1 MGVITKLIPYMREAF
16 RVRLHNTDAA
26 DRKKIE
32 AQMKRLLKR
41 LLRAYEHDK
50 VSSGIHKSKMRNG
63 YNIVYS
69 FVGDY
74 VFFMDLTINKRKN
87 KQ

>member
-1 MGVITKLIPYMREAF
+1 MGVITKLTPYMREAF

-32 AQMKRLLKR
+32 AQMKRLL
-41 LLRAYEHDK
+41 RACEHDK
-50 VSSGIHKSKMRNG
+50 VSSGLHKSKMRNG

-69 FVGDY
+69 LVGDY
-74 VFFMDLTINKRKN
+74 VFFMDLTLNKRKN
-87 KQ
+87 KK

>member
-1 MGVITKLIPYMREAF
+1 MDVITKLTPYMREAF

-32 AQMKRLLKR
+32 AQMKRLL
-41 LLRAYEHDK
+41 RACEHDK

-69 FVGDY
+69 FVGGY
-74 VFFMDLTINKRKN
+74 VFFMDLTINNKRKN